1 MAWTFAGPRLAALG
15 LAVAL
20 AVGCAAPVGE
30 VVAGESAVRG
40 ASAGAVATRPN
51 PPPTGATA
59 TGVDDAKLLGV
70 PARESAGQRVGEAV
84 QVGGLSVVVT
94 EARAGEGRVAAGFA
108 IENRGAAATVVSPGN
123 FRLRTDG
130 ARPRMRLR
138 ENAPTNLPVGTLQPG
153 QSLRGEVTWDLPD
166 GAALAVL
173 FVNGDDS
180 AAWML
185 SQ

>member
-1 MAWTFAGPRLAALG
+1 MAWTFTGPRLAALG

-70 PARESAGQRVGEAV
+70 PAREHGGQRVGEAAL
-84 QVGGLSVVVT
+84 VGGLSVVVT
-94 EARAGEGRVAAGFA
+94 AARAGDGLVVAGFA
-108 IENRGAAATVVSPGN
+108 IENRGGATAVVSPGN

-138 ENAPTNLPVGTLQPG
+138 DVSAPPVGTLQPG

>member
-1 MAWTFAGPRLAALG
+1 MIWRFAGPRLAALG

-20 AVGCAAPVGE
+20 AAGCAAPGGE

-40 ASAGAVATRPN
+40 APAGTVATRPSL
-51 PPPTGATA
+51 PPTGATA

-70 PARESAGQRVGEAV
+70 PARESAGQRVGDAA

-94 EARAGEGRVAAGFA
+94 EARAGGGQVAAGFA
-108 IENRGAAATVVSPGN
+108 IENRGGAAAVVSPGN

-130 ARPRMRLR
+130 ARPRMRLKDTS
-138 ENAPTNLPVGTLQPG
+138 ASLPVGTLQPG
-153 QSLRGEVTWDLPD
+153 QSLRGEVTWDLPE
-166 GAALAVL
+166 GAAQAVL